1 MGSVNNAA
9 VAGTDRGI
17 KKVPGRLCE
26 KTDKTVA
33 PFIPP
38 TSPPPSA
45 ATMGFQNKTFD
56 IMIP

>member
-38 TSPPPSA
+38 TSPPTSA
-45 ATMGFQNKTFD
+45 ATIGF
-56 IMIP
+56 